1 MTGSEIYLIL
11 ATIGSGLACIIA
23 FITVAICRLGY
34 QRELEE
40 LSDEIVE
47 IEKRTKALQ
56 IIITAQQR
64 KERK

>member
-23 FITVAICRLGY
+23 FITVALVRIGY
-34 QRELEE
+34 QREFNE
-40 LSDEIVE
+40 LSDELE
-47 IEKRTKALQ
+47 ELQKRTRALQ